1 MRRDPSSR
9 PGAIAVNHAS
19 DGQLDLSHLARA
31 LWRRK
36 RWIIIPTIIAGVAA
50 AVFVTL
56 ATPQYRSQALVL
68 IENRETAYNR
78 PEGSDRAQERQRPDP
93 EAVASEVQL
102 ALSRDLARSVVRDL
116 KLGER
121 PEFNPEANASPV
133 SALLRLVG
141 LARDPSRMTF
151 EERVLERFYER
162 LSVYQVEK
170 SRVIGI
176 DFHSESPVLAAE
188 VANAVAERLLQSQR
202 AAKQA
207 AMRQA
212 GLWLSAEIE
221 QLRGRVGEAEARAE
235 TFRGKSNLYIGSNNT
250 SLSAQQLGE
259 MNTQIVAARSQR
271 VEAETKAKMIREMLR
286 TGKAIEASDVVNSEL
301 IRRLNEQRVTLKAQL
316 AEQSS
321 TLLDQHPRIKELKAQ
336 IADLEAQTRVEAA
349 KLARSFENDA
359 KMIGSRVETMSANLD
374 QVKKQAS
381 ALGADDV
388 QLRALEREAKAQRD
402 LLESYL
408 ARYRDVTARESPD
421 AVLPDARVV
430 SQAVPA
436 PTPYFP
442 KKLPIILI
450 AMLATMV
457 CAVTLITLIEL
468 LSGETQVRSTVRG
481 DEDMPAELVA
491 GASPSWIAAASPAS
505 LKPPSSSAAQ
515 ERRLAAIADHV
526 QKLGRGLV
534 VVTPAEAEEPAAEV
548 ALELARELGQ
558 RGGRILLLNLE
569 TSANKISDLSVDPRV
584 PGLADLIFGVA
595 HFGEVIQR
603 DRASRVHLI
612 PVGRGI
618 RDTGTLLAGERLA
631 IILGA
636 LSQTYD
642 QIIAAAPV
650 LTQMNEA
657 ARLAR
662 FSRGALVVA
671 AEGRENAGTAASDTL
686 AKRGFSNV
694 AVLSVAPESVP
705 PGGSARPVAA

>member
-1 MRRDPSSR
+1 MRREASTGRGTSAVDP
-9 PGAIAVNHAS
+9 V
-19 DGQLDLSHLARA
+19 DGQIDLSGLARA
-31 LWRRK
+31 LWRR
-36 RWIIIPTIIAGVAA
+36 RWWIILPTILAGIAASI
-50 AVFVTL
+50 FVTF

-78 PEGSDRAQERQRPDP
+78 PEGSDRATEPARPDP

-121 PEFNPEANASPV
+121 PEFNPGASASPV
-133 SALLRLVG
+133 SALLRLIG
-141 LARDPSRMTF
+141 LTRDPSRMTF
-151 EERVLERFYER
+151 EEQVLERFYDR

-176 DFHSESPVLAAE
+176 EFRSDNPLLAAE

-207 AMRQA
+207 TIRQA
-212 GLWLSAEIE
+212 GQWLAGEIE

-235 TFRGKSNLYIGSNNT
+235 DFRGKSNLYIGSNNNT
-250 SLSAQQLGE
+250 LSAQQLGE
-259 MNTQIVAARSQR
+259 VNSQIVIARTQR
-271 VEAETKAKMIREMLR
+271 VEAESKAKMIREMLR
-286 TGKAIEASDVVNSEL
+286 AGRPIEASEVINSEL
-301 IRRLNEQRVTLKAQL
+301 IRRLNEQRVTLQAQL

-336 IADLEAQTRVEAA
+336 IADLEGQTRAEAA
-349 KLARSFENDA
+349 KLARSLENDA
-359 KMIGSRVETMSANLD
+359 KMIGSRVEALSANLD

-381 ALGADDV
+381 ALGTEDV
-388 QLRALEREAKAQRD
+388 QMRALEREAKSQRD
-402 LLESYL
+402 LLETYL

-421 AVLPDARVV
+421 AVLPDARIV

-442 KKLPIILI
+442 QKLPIILI
-450 AMLATMV
+450 AMLATMM
-457 CAVTLITLIEL
+457 CAATFIVLSEL
-468 LSGETQVRSTVRG
+468 LSGDMQHRTSVPA
-481 DEDMPAELVA
+481 DEDMPTELVA
-491 GASPSWIAAASPAS
+491 KTPPSWIGATGSTVPNPE
-505 LKPPSSSAAQ
+505 PPSRAQ
-515 ERRLAAIADHV
+515 DRRLAAIADHV
-526 QKLGRGLV
+526 QSLGRGLI
-534 VVTPAEAEEPAAEV
+534 VVTPADAEGPAAYV
-548 ALELARELGQ
+548 ALELARELGY
-558 RGGRILLLNLE
+558 RGGRILLLNLDV
-569 TSANKISDLSVDPRV
+569 SPNVLSSLSSDARV
-584 PGLADLIFGVA
+584 PGLADLMFGVA

-618 RDTGTLLAGERLA
+618 RDTAALLAGERLA
-631 IILGA
+631 IVLGA

-642 QIIAAAPV
+642 HVIAAAPL
-650 LTQMNEA
+650 LTPMPEA

-662 FSRGALVVA
+662 FSRGALLVA

-686 AKRGFSNV
+686 AKQGFVNV
-694 AVLSVAPESVP
+694 AVVSVAPEAIP
-705 PGGSARPVAA
+705 PHDATRRVAA